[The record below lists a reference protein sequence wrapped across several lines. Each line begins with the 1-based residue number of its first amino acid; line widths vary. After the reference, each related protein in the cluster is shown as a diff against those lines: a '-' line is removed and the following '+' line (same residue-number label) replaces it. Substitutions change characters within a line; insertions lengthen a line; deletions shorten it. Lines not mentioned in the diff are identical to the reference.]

1 VERIDNSYEVD
12 KFGHTSKTHDKF
24 GQTRKGNFDIHNV
37 HSCHVEV
44 VTLLQLSNRKPDAK
58 IRIDIDLEDYYQIKD
73 KKQRTE

>member
-1 VERIDNSYEVD
+1 MCI
-12 KFGHTSKTHDKF
+12 
-24 GQTRKGNFDIHNV
+24 NFIV
-37 HSCHVEV
+37 SSGIEV